1 MSKCDQNFSL
11 AVVTIILFFL
21 VVYCA
26 FSLYASVQVIRS
38 VKYVKTF
45 LLITHITDV
54 DKNSFCFVEKF
65 TNVQTLLDTRRAWN
79 HHGFLNNS
87 SLHMVVR
94 LQSDLRHHRQRLFLH
109 MHLFNV
115 GNVQGW
121 SDARPQQAIP
131 ARIGVW
137 QSLSFWFIRKPFDD
151 FSCSTLTFNDNFY
164 KYQSINF

>member
-45 LLITHITDV
+45 LVITHITDV

-65 TNVQTLLDTRRAWN
+65 TNVQTLLDTRRA
-79 HHGFLNNS
+79 
-87 SLHMVVR
+87 
-94 LQSDLRHHRQRLFLH
+94 
-109 MHLFNV
+109 
-115 GNVQGW
+115 
-121 SDARPQQAIP
+121 
-131 ARIGVW
+131 
-137 QSLSFWFIRKPFDD
+137 
-151 FSCSTLTFNDNFY
+151 
-164 KYQSINF
+164 